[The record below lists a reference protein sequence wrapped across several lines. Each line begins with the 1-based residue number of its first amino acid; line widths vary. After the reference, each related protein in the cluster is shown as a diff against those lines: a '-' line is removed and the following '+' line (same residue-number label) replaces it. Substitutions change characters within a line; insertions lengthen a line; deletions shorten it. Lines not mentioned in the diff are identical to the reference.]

1 MPDKLTRAQ
10 RSALMSRIRSK
21 DTKPEMIVRRLLH
34 RMGYRYVLHDKRL
47 PGTPDLVFPSR
58 RKVLFVHGCF
68 WHGHACGRG
77 FKPVTNADF
86 WRAKIE
92 RNQERDRE
100 AQRELRRLGWEALTV
115 FECALKRD
123 ATTRLTARL
132 VRYLEATRG
141 E

>member
-1 MPDKLTRAQ
+1 MPDKLTPVQ

-47 PGTPDLVFPSR
+47 PGTPDIVFPAR
-58 RKVLFVHGCF
+58 RKVIFVHGCF
-68 WHGHACGRG
+68 WHGHTCGRG
-77 FKPVTNADF
+77 FKPVTNAEF
-86 WRAKIE
+86 WRAKIK

-100 AQRELRRLGWEALTV
+100 ARRELRRLGWESLTV
-115 FECALKRD
+115 FECTLKHLEI
-123 ATTRLTARL
+123 TRLTVLL
-132 VRYLEATRG
+132 VRYLGATHR